1 MRKLIALRKDDS
13 GAAAIEMAIA
23 VPVLV
28 SFLWGI
34 FEIGVASEAIAGMQ
48 HGLGEGAR
56 YATLCLTPNSSGT
69 CTIPTN
75 DQISTVINN
84 KVFGTGIGTFSSP
97 SVTDGPSGSGYKDLS
112 VTFSMPMNFLFFMGP
127 TITLTQ
133 TKRVYLANYS

>member
-1 MRKLIALRKDDS
+1 MRKLIALRKNDS

-56 YATLCLTPNSSGT
+56 YATLCLTPTSTGT

-84 KVFGTGIGTFSSP
+84 KVFGTGIGTFSTP

>member
-1 MRKLIALRKDDS
+1 MRKLIALRKNES
-13 GAAAIEMAIA
+13 GAAVIEMAIA

-97 SVTDGPSGSGYKDLS
+97 TVTDGPSGSGYKDLS

>member
-1 MRKLIALRKDDS
+1 MRKLSALRKNDR

-28 SFLWGI
+28 TFLWGI

-75 DQISTVINN
+75 DQISAVINN

-112 VTFSMPMNFLFFMGP
+112 VTFSMPMNFLLFTGP

>member
-1 MRKLIALRKDDS
+1 MRKLCALRKNDR

-28 SFLWGI
+28 TFLWGI

-75 DQISTVINN
+75 DQISSVINN

-112 VTFSMPMNFLFFMGP
+112 VTFSMPMNFLLFTGP

>member
-1 MRKLIALRKDDS
+1 MRKLIALRKNES
-13 GAAAIEMAIA
+13 GAAVIEMAIA

-84 KVFGTGIGTFSSP
+84 KVFGTGIGTFSTP